1 MTETPHPGLSF
12 RSFVA
17 TIAFIQAVV
26 ALSIDMM
33 VPALG
38 QIASALHVGAG
49 NERQWVITTFVLAFG
64 GAQLLYGLAAD
75 KFGRRPV
82 LIFSLA
88 LYTICSFTAAL
99 APSFALLLLARTGQG
114 FGAAG
119 AQVLSVSIVRDCYAG
134 RRMAQVN
141 SLSFM
146 VFLTAPILAPSFGQ
160 ALLLIAPWPSI
171 FAFLGIYGGLITLW
185 VALRLPETQHA
196 EDHTGMNAA
205 EFATAI
211 RLTLVNRMS
220 LGYTVGGM
228 LLLGAW
234 LGFINSAQQVFSDI
248 FHLPKLFPIIFAAC
262 AICMAAAALLN
273 ARLVEHFGMRR
284 LAHTAMLGF
293 ILTSAVQ
300 AAVALSGHDTI
311 LTFALIQSAMMF
323 SFGLLAGNC
332 GAISMEPLGHIAGTA
347 ASVQGFI
354 NMLGAAVIG
363 IYIGQNFNGTLL
375 PLTLG
380 FFICGVLAMVTV
392 TVAEGGR
399 LFRSHHVVASPR
411 P

>member
-1 MTETPHPGLSF
+1 MVEPESLPHPGLSF
-12 RSFVA
+12 RAFVA
-17 TIAFIQAVV
+17 IIAFIQAVV

-38 QIASALHVGAG
+38 QIADALHVGAG

-82 LIFSLA
+82 IIFSLS
-88 LYTICSFTAAL
+88 LYTFGSFLAAL
-99 APSFALLLLARTGQG
+99 APSFTLLLLARAAQG

-171 FAFLGIYGGLITLW
+171 FVFLGLYGGLITLF
-185 VALRLPETQHA
+185 VAWRLPETQHA
-196 EDHTGMNAA
+196 EDHTGMNLR
-205 EFATAI
+205 EFGTAL
-211 RLTLVNRMS
+211 RLTLENRMS
-220 LGYTVGGM
+220 LGYTIAAM

-234 LGFINSAQQVFSDI
+234 LGFINSAQQVFAEV
-248 FHLPKLFPIIFAAC
+248 FHVPTLFPIIFAAC

-273 ARLVEHFGMRR
+273 ARLVERLGMRR
-284 LAHTAMLGF
+284 LAHSAMFGF
-293 ILTSAVQ
+293 IVMASIQ
-300 AAVALSGHDTI
+300 AI
-311 LTFALIQSAMMF
+311 MMF
-323 SFGLLAGNC
+323 CFGLLAGNC
-332 GAISMEPLGHIAGTA
+332 GAISMEPMGHIAGTA
-347 ASVQGFI
+347 ASLQGFI
-354 NMLGAAVIG
+354 NMSGAALIG
-363 IYIGQNFNGTLL
+363 VFIGQDFNGTII
-375 PLTLG
+375 PLSLG
-380 FFICGVLAMVTV
+380 FCICGLLALLTV
-392 TVAEGGR
+392 TIAEGGK
-399 LFRSHHVVASPR
+399 LFRSHAV
-411 P
+411 

>member
-1 MTETPHPGLSF
+1 MTESDPPPHPGLSF
-12 RSFVA
+12 RAFVA

-38 QIASALHVGAG
+38 QIANALKVGTG

-99 APSFALLLLARTGQG
+99 APSFALLLLARAGQG

-119 AQVLSVSIVRDCYAG
+119 AQVLSVSVVRDCYAG

-160 ALLLIAPWPSI
+160 ALLLIAPWQSI
-171 FAFLGIYGGLITLW
+171 FAALGIYGGLITIF

-196 EDHTGMNAA
+196 EDHTGMSGQ
-205 EFATAI
+205 EFASAI

-220 LGYTVGGM
+220 LGYTLGAM

-234 LGFINSAQQVFSDI
+234 LGFINSAQQVFAEV
-248 FHLPKLFPIIFAAC
+248 FHVPKLFPIIFAAC
-262 AICMAAAALLN
+262 AICMAVAALLN
-273 ARLVEHFGMRR
+273 ARLVERIGMRR
-284 LAHTAMLGF
+284 LAHTAMFGF
-293 ILTSAVQ
+293 IITSGCQ
-300 AAVALSGHDTI
+300 AAAAISGYDHL
-311 LTFALIQSAMMF
+311 LTFTLIQAAMMF
-323 SFGLLAGNC
+323 CFGLLAGNC

-354 NMLGAAVIG
+354 NMSGAALIG
-363 IYIGQNFNGTLL
+363 IFIGQNFNGTII
-375 PLTLG
+375 PLSLG
-380 FFICGVLAMVTV
+380 FCAAGLLGLITV
-392 TVAEGGR
+392 TIAEGGR
-399 LFRSHHVVASPR
+399 LFRSHAV
-411 P
+411 

>member
-1 MTETPHPGLSF
+1 
-12 RSFVA
+12 
-17 TIAFIQAVV
+17 
-26 ALSIDMM
+26 MM

-38 QIASALHVGAG
+38 QIADALHVDVG

-82 LIFSLA
+82 IIFSLA
-88 LYTICSFTAAL
+88 LYTLCSFMAAL
-99 APSFALLLLARTGQG
+99 APSFALLLLARAGQG

-171 FAFLGIYGGLITLW
+171 FACLGLYGGLITAF
-185 VALRLPETQHA
+185 VAWRLPETQHA
-196 EDHTGMNAA
+196 EDHTGMSWS
-205 EFATAI
+205 EFATAL

-220 LGYTVGGM
+220 LGYTVAAM

-234 LGFINSAQQVFSDI
+234 LGFINSAQQVFADI
-248 FHLPKLFPIIFAAC
+248 FHVPTLFPVIFAAC

-273 ARLVEHFGMRR
+273 ARLVEKLGMRR
-284 LAHTAMLGF
+284 LAHTAMFGF
-293 ILTSAVQ
+293 IFMATVQ
-300 AAVALSGHDTI
+300 AAVAISGHDTL
-311 LTFALIQSAMMF
+311 LTFSIIQAVMMF
-323 SFGLLAGNC
+323 AFGLLAGNC
-332 GAISMEPLGHIAGTA
+332 GAISMEPMGHIAGTA
-347 ASVQGFI
+347 ASLQGFI
-354 NMLGAAVIG
+354 NMSGAALIG
-363 IYIGQNFNGTLL
+363 IFIGQNFNGTLI
-375 PLTLG
+375 PLSLG
-380 FFICGVLAMVTV
+380 FCICGLLALLTV
-392 TVAEGGR
+392 TIAEDGK
-399 LFRSHHVVASPR
+399 LFRSHAV
-411 P
+411 

>member
-1 MTETPHPGLSF
+1 MVEPELAPHPGLSF
-12 RSFVA
+12 RAFVA
-17 TIAFIQAVV
+17 IIALIQAVV

-38 QIASALHVGAG
+38 QIADVLHVGAG
-49 NERQWVITTFVLAFG
+49 NERQWVITSFVLAFG

-88 LYTICSFTAAL
+88 LYTLCSFMAAL
-99 APSFALLLLARTGQG
+99 APSFALLLLARAGQG

-119 AQVLSVSIVRDCYAG
+119 AQVLSVSVVRDCYAG

-160 ALLLIAPWPSI
+160 ALLLIAPWQSI
-171 FAFLGIYGGLITLW
+171 FACLGLYGALITIF

-196 EDHTGMNAA
+196 EDHTGMNAR
-205 EFATAI
+205 EFAAAL

-220 LGYTVGGM
+220 LGYTIAAM

-234 LGFINSAQQVFSDI
+234 LGFINSAQQVFADI
-248 FHLPKLFPIIFAAC
+248 FHVPSLFPIIFAAC
-262 AICMAAAALLN
+262 AICMALAALLN
-273 ARLVEHFGMRR
+273 AKLVEKLGMRR
-284 LAHTAMLGF
+284 LAHSAMFGF
-293 ILTSAVQ
+293 IFTATVQ
-300 AAVALSGHDTI
+300 AAVAISGHDTL
-311 LTFALIQSAMMF
+311 LTFSIIQAVMMF
-323 SFGLLAGNC
+323 CFGLLAGNC

-347 ASVQGFI
+347 ASLQGFI
-354 NMLGAAVIG
+354 NMSGAALIG
-363 IYIGQNFNGTLL
+363 IFIGQDFNGTLV
-375 PLTLG
+375 PLSLG
-380 FFICGVLAMVTV
+380 FCICGLLALLTV
-392 TVAEGGR
+392 TIAEGGK
-399 LFRSHHVVASPR
+399 LFRTHTV
-411 P
+411 

>member
-1 MTETPHPGLSF
+1 M
-12 RSFVA
+12 
-17 TIAFIQAVV
+17 
-26 ALSIDMM
+26 
-33 VPALG
+33 
-38 QIASALHVGAG
+38 HVGAG

-88 LYTICSFTAAL
+88 LYTLCSFTAAL
-99 APSFALLLLARTGQG
+99 APSFALLLLARAGQG

-119 AQVLSVSIVRDCYAG
+119 AQVLSVSVVRDCYAG

-160 ALLLIAPWPSI
+160 ALLLIAPWQSI
-171 FAFLGIYGGLITLW
+171 FAALGIYGGLITLW

-196 EDHTGMNAA
+196 EDHTGMNWS

-220 LGYTVGGM
+220 LGYTLGAM

-234 LGFINSAQQVFSDI
+234 LGFINSAQQVFAEV
-248 FHLPKLFPIIFAAC
+248 FHVPELFPIIFAAC

-273 ARLVEHFGMRR
+273 ARLVERIGMRR
-284 LAHTAMLGF
+284 LAHTAMIGF
-293 ILTSAVQ
+293 IITSAAQ
-300 AAVALSGHDTI
+300 AAAAISGHDNL
-311 LTFALIQSAMMF
+311 LTFTLIQATMMF

-354 NMLGAAVIG
+354 NMSGAALIG
-363 IYIGQNFNGTLL
+363 IFIGQNFNGTLI
-375 PLTLG
+375 PLSLG
-380 FFICGVLAMVTV
+380 FLASGLLALATV
-392 TVAEGGR
+392 TAAEGGK
-399 LFRSHHVVASPR
+399 LFRTHVA
-411 P
+411 